1 MVARGIHHVGVA
13 VNDLDEALAT
23 YTRLFDAELEHRAVF
38 EEQGVEA
45 LAVLVG
51 DGRVELLVPL
61 GEDTHLGRFLAKR
74 GEGMHHVAYEVD
86 DVGAAL
92 GRLSSEGARADRR
105 AAAPRPVRARGRV
118 RSSATPSTA
127 CSRRWCQVAE
137 EDSVRVELCFDGG
150 QIVGATV
157 TVQGADE
164 LERALATQAGG
175 TVMLDASDGRY
186 TVALSRLVY
195 MKRYA
200 RESRVGF
207 GI

>member
-1 MVARGIHHVGVA
+1 M
-13 VNDLDEALAT
+13 
-23 YTRLFDAELEHRAVF
+23 
-38 EEQGVEA
+38 
-45 LAVLVG
+45 
-51 DGRVELLVPL
+51 
-61 GEDTHLGRFLAKR
+61 
-74 GEGMHHVAYEVD
+74 
-86 DVGAAL
+86 
-92 GRLSSEGARADRR
+92 
-105 AAAPRPVRARGRV
+105 
-118 RSSATPSTA
+118 
-127 CSRRWCQVAE
+127 AE

-164 LERALATQAGG
+164 VERAVASQSGG

-186 TVALSRLVY
+186 TVVLSRLVY

>member
-1 MVARGIHHVGVA
+1 
-13 VNDLDEALAT
+13 
-23 YTRLFDAELEHRAVF
+23 
-38 EEQGVEA
+38 
-45 LAVLVG
+45 
-51 DGRVELLVPL
+51 
-61 GEDTHLGRFLAKR
+61 
-74 GEGMHHVAYEVD
+74 
-86 DVGAAL
+86 
-92 GRLSSEGARADRR
+92 
-105 AAAPRPVRARGRV
+105 
-118 RSSATPSTA
+118 
-127 CSRRWCQVAE
+127 VAE

-157 TVQGADE
+157 TAQGADE

>member
-1 MVARGIHHVGVA
+1 M
-13 VNDLDEALAT
+13 
-23 YTRLFDAELEHRAVF
+23 
-38 EEQGVEA
+38 
-45 LAVLVG
+45 
-51 DGRVELLVPL
+51 
-61 GEDTHLGRFLAKR
+61 
-74 GEGMHHVAYEVD
+74 
-86 DVGAAL
+86 
-92 GRLSSEGARADRR
+92 
-105 AAAPRPVRARGRV
+105 
-118 RSSATPSTA
+118 
-127 CSRRWCQVAE
+127 AE
-137 EDSVRVELCFDGG
+137 EADSVRIELCFDGG